1 MSEIIYNLKATITL
15 FPTEQG
21 GRKKPVYN
29 GYKPSFSFNTENH
42 YSGEIK
48 LTDRDELYPGETS
61 KASIKLL
68 PARTIRKNLKE
79 KDAFSIT
86 EGNKTIGS
94 GIITN
99 VKLVQA

>member
-1 MSEIIYNLKATITL
+1 MPEITYNLRATITL

-21 GRKKPVYN
+21 GRKRPVHT
-29 GYKPSFSFNTENH
+29 GFRPSFAFNTEQH

-48 LTDRDELYPGETS
+48 LIDRDELYPGETS
-61 KASIKLL
+61 RASIKLL

-86 EGNKTIGS
+86 EGNKTLGT
-94 GIITN
+94 GVITK
-99 VKLVQA
+99 VELV